1 MAPSATWG
9 DVAEIP
15 IDRPSLRAPA
25 KNEIPSDDDM
35 GFNDPDNILYVNME
49 APGLGQR
56 FKERMDELE
65 QMLQLTH
72 QLATIHAGIQV
83 RRRKEE
89 GALPTD
95 DSDDSRWRRSQYR
108 SRVMDVYFND
118 GVYPWMYSP
127 QSSNVDKEIQVEKS
141 RFHWELLAAML
152 VGIVL
157 PRPLAASLEAI
168 FQGISQTINETNY
181 TADRRSFWSMLQVY
195 TYDEVRDDLRASLRN
210 ITYTLDQE
218 MYTTSKT
225 KSTQTTVSTRF
236 TFSQANFAFNERTW
250 KSMQREVEEYI
261 RATGIGNIKDPPNVP
276 V

>member
-1 MAPSATWG
+1 MAPIATWG
-9 DVAEIP
+9 DVAELP
-15 IDRPSLRAPA
+15 IDRPSFRAPA

-56 FKERMDELE
+56 FKERMEELE

-118 GVYPWMYSP
+118 GVYPWYVAAQTEYMPSEANNTVGCTAP
-127 QSSNVDKEIQVEKS
+127 SRATLTRKS
-141 RFHWELLAAML
+141 KLKKAGSTGNCWR
-152 VGIVL
+152 
-157 PRPLAASLEAI
+157 RCSLE
-168 FQGISQTINETNY
+168 S
-181 TADRRSFWSMLQVY
+181 
-195 TYDEVRDDLRASLRN
+195 
-210 ITYTLDQE
+210 
-218 MYTTSKT
+218 
-225 KSTQTTVSTRF
+225 
-236 TFSQANFAFNERTW
+236 
-250 KSMQREVEEYI
+250 
-261 RATGIGNIKDPPNVP
+261 
-276 V
+276 